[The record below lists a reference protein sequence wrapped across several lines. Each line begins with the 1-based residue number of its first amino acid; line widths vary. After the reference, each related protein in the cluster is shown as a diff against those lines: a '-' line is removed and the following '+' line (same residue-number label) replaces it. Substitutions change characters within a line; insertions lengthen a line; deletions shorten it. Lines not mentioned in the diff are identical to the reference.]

1 MTRAARVA
9 GDENVRLFCGLR
21 LPDDAADAIAAW
33 QAGARPRA
41 GRAARQPALH
51 ARLPRPAASLA
62 AGRGR
67 RGAAAP
73 RGRDRAAGLRA
84 WSATARRA
92 ASACSSSRSD
102 EGAERLALGLQRDL
116 LGRAE
121 RDTWL
126 PHVTVLRFRERPRL
140 RPPLPELGPFVTSE
154 AAAYLSVL
162 RPTGAE
168 YVVLE
173 SVRLGGSWIA
183 LCWLK
188 RRSVGS

>member
-1 MTRAARVA
+1 MTRRDSVDCDENDNIA

-21 LPDDAADAIAAW
+21 LPDDAADAVAAW
-33 QAGARPRA
+33 QSG
-41 GRAARQPALH
+41 LE
-51 ARLPRPAASLA
+51 
-62 AGRGR
+62 RGR
-67 RGAAAP
+67 VVP
-73 RGRDRAAGLRA
+73 RHNLHFTLAFLGWQPRSRLDEVVEALR
-84 WSATARRA
+84 RRCA
-92 ASACSSSRSD
+92 DTQPPVFEVERYRETRSVGMLVFTED
-102 EGAERLALGLQRDL
+102 DGAERLALGLQEDL

-140 RPPLPELGPFVTSE
+140 RPPLPELEPVVTSE

-173 SVRLGGSWIA
+173 SVRLG
-183 LCWLK
+183 
-188 RRSVGS
+188 

>member
-1 MTRAARVA
+1 MTEHARVE
-9 GDENVRLFCGLR
+9 GDEHVRLFCGLR
-21 LPDDAADAIAAW
+21 LPDDAVDAIAAW
-33 QAGARPRA
+33 QAGLEQGRIVPRENLHFTLAFLGRQPRA
-41 GRAARQPALH
+41 RVDEVVEVLRRRCAGTAPPAFEV
-51 ARLPRPAASLA
+51 
-62 AGRGR
+62 R
-67 RGAAAP
+67 RY
-73 RGRDRAAGLRA
+73 RE
-84 WSATARRA
+84 T
-92 ASACSSSRSD
+92 RSVGMLVFSED

-140 RPPLPELGPFVTSE
+140 HPALPELEPVVTSE

-173 SVRLGGSWIA
+173 SVRLGG
-183 LCWLK
+183 
-188 RRSVGS
+188 

>member
-1 MTRAARVA
+1 MTRPARVG

-21 LPDDAADAIAAW
+21 LPDDAADAIVEW
-33 QAGARPRA
+33 QHAYLERGRIVPRENLHFTLA
-41 GRAARQPALH
+41 FLGRQPRSRIEEVVATL
-51 ARLPRPAASLA
+51 
-62 AGRGR
+62 R
-67 RGAAAP
+67 RRTA
-73 RGRDRAAGLRA
+73 
-84 WSATARRA
+84 ATAPPSFEVERYRET
-92 ASACSSSRSD
+92 ASVGMLVFSRD
-102 EGAERLALGLQRDL
+102 DGVEQLALGLQRDL

-140 RPPLPELGPFVTSE
+140 APPLPELEPVVTSE

-173 SVRLGGSWIA
+173 SVHLGGTRGS
-183 LCWLK
+183 C
-188 RRSVGS
+188 SVG